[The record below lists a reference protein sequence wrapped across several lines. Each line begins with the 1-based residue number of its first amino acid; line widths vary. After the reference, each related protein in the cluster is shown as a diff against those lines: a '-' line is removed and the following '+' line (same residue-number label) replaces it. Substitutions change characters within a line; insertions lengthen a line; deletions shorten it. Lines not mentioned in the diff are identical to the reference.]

1 VLLLVP
7 NTGSSL
13 LAVIFGVG
21 VGAGV
26 GVGMGMGPVLSTLPS
41 SCFSK
46 SRTFSSNSATLVA
59 ELSATTLSELFTLAA
74 VSAPVPAELAA
85 PGPPTGLASSVASLL
100 ISWRTVK
107 SQHVG

>member
-1 VLLLVP
+1 MAVLLLVP

-26 GVGMGMGPVLSTLPS
+26 GVGMGPVLSALPS

-46 SRTFSSNSATLVA
+46 SRTFSSNSATLDA
-59 ELSATTLSELFTLAA
+59 ESATTLSELFTLAA